1 MARKVLIQ
9 ILNGLER
16 DIGTLKLG
24 ELGYCTDTQKL
35 YIGTSTGNTLL
46 VASQTAGDMLKSIYD
61 TDNDGVVDV
70 SELAI
75 KLQAA
80 RSITLTGDVL
90 GSVTFDGSKNVLID
104 TTIDKLTA
112 QALTSE
118 DLDTVNTSNKEYLG
132 IGGNTVLNKPSG
144 VDAFGLAVFR
154 VAGGWYMQILYA
166 SNNVQRTYYRY
177 YTGGAWTSWEE
188 FYTSYN
194 LKVYTKSEI
203 DTLLNKK
210 ANTSHNHTTSQ
221 ISDFPTSLPANG
233 GNANTVGGFTVG
245 VNVPANAK
253 FTDTVYFHANSGV
266 TAGTYRSVT
275 VNAQGHV
282 TGGTNPTTIAGY
294 GITDALSN
302 VNPTTTGAFTHGAR
316 KAGTASGAASATFGS
331 GHTASG
337 NAAFA
342 YGNNN
347 VASGNYSCAG
357 GFGNDVLGGYSH
369 AEGTGNTNRGGTSHV
384 EGAGNN
390 LASGSVTHV
399 EGQDNLV
406 SNCDYSHI
414 EGYGHII
421 EPALTIESIH
431 VEGSGNTCSASCAH
445 VEGSL
450 CTVTALAG
458 HAEGM
463 GCTASGEAAHAEG
476 SSTIASGKYSHSE
489 GMGSKAEGYASHAE
503 GYGKTTDHYAHAEG
517 VDTHASAEASH
528 AEGNS
533 TIASGF
539 ASHAEG
545 DGTTASGGC
554 AHAQGTYTEASAAD
568 SFATGYQTRATN
580 NASTVLGK
588 FNATMTNGGL
598 SSNTVG
604 DVFVIGNGISL
615 ASTSNA
621 FRITYAGTVY
631 SKGSYNTSGADYAEY
646 FEWTDGN
653 PNNEDRRGY
662 FVTTEGDKI
671 KIADST
677 SSFVIGIVSGNPC
690 IIGNADEDWSN
701 RWLKDEFGTFI
712 MEEFDEEET
721 KMVIDKQTREKT
733 FVKTGVILKSF
744 RFKENPDYDPTQEYI
759 ERKDRKEWSAIGM
772 MGVLSVRDNGE
783 CKINSF
789 CTVGDDGIAV
799 PSTFGYRVIGRVSEN
814 VIKVI
819 FK

>member
-118 DLDTVNTSNKEYLG
+118 DLDTVKTSNKEYHG

-166 SNNVQRTYYRY
+166 SNNVHRTYYRY

-194 LKVYTKSEI
+194 LKVYTKSEV

-221 ISDFPTSLPANG
+221 ITDFPTSLPANG

-253 FTDTVYFHANSGV
+253 FTDTVYSHANSGV

-316 KAGTASGAASATFGS
+316 KAGTASGAASAAFGS

-347 VASGNYSCAG
+347 VASGNYSC
-357 GFGNDVLGGYSH
+357 
-369 AEGTGNTNRGGTSHV
+369 
-384 EGAGNN
+384 
-390 LASGSVTHV
+390 
-399 EGQDNLV
+399 
-406 SNCDYSHI
+406 
-414 EGYGHII
+414 
-421 EPALTIESIH
+421 
-431 VEGSGNTCSASCAH
+431 
-445 VEGSL
+445 
-450 CTVTALAG
+450 
-458 HAEGM
+458 AEGM